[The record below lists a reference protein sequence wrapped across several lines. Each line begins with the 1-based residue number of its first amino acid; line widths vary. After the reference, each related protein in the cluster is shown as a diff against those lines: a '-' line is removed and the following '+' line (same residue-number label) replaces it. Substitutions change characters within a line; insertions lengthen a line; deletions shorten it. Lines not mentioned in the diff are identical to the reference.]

1 MKPAEEGA
9 PELVIRPS
17 LKLVRAGYTAIFCV
31 VVLCV
36 MAYTNWGA
44 DRVTAW
50 VLILPALLFLW
61 PAARHLRYRFTV
73 MTVGAGKL
81 RYETGILTRSKR
93 VIQLAKIQDV
103 RVVQRLS
110 QRLLG
115 TGDISIETA
124 GETSLL
130 VMHNVDRPDAVT
142 DAVLRAANLDT
153 PERHG
158 DHDKV

>member
-1 MKPAEEGA
+1 MKPGEQGA
-9 PELVIRPS
+9 VDLVIRPS
-17 LKLVRAGYTAIFCV
+17 LKLVRAGYTA
-31 VVLCV
+31 VLCV
-36 MAYTNWGA
+36 FVLCVLAYTNWGTE
-44 DRVTAW
+44 RVAAW

-61 PAARHLRYRFTV
+61 PASRHLRHRFTV

-130 VMHNVDRPDAVT
+130 VMQNVDRPDAVT
-142 DAVLRAANLDT
+142 DAVLHAANLDT
-153 PERHG
+153 PERRG
-158 DHDKV
+158 DQDEV

>member
-1 MKPAEEGA
+1 MKREEEGA
-9 PELVIRPS
+9 AELVIRPS
-17 LKLVRAGYTAIFCV
+17 LKLVRAGYTAVSCV
-31 VVLCV
+31 VALCV
-36 MAYTNWGA
+36 LAYTNWGA
-44 DRVTAW
+44 ERAPAW
-50 VLILPALLFLW
+50 VLVLPALLFLW

-73 MTVGAGKL
+73 MTIGAGKL
-81 RYETGILTRSKR
+81 RYETGIFTRSKR

-130 VMHNVDRPDAVT
+130 LMQNVDRPDAVT
-142 DAVLRAANLDT
+142 DAVLHAANLDT
-153 PERHG
+153 PERRTEP
-158 DHDKV
+158 DKV